1 MSKTR
6 FLLPPVVMA
15 ATLATLAFQVAA
27 APVDAVTSPRLY
39 AIDCGRIETKDM
51 GAFADTG
58 EYEGKSGTLIDSC
71 YLVRHPKGTLI
82 WDTGLGD
89 ALGTEGKDLG
99 FAKVTVP
106 KPLLGQLESIGVNPA
121 SVDYLAFSHTHFD
134 HTGNANAF
142 TGATWILNAVEMHW
156 AESMPAPFGVEAS
169 TFSAYKSAK
178 TQIIDGDYDVFGD
191 GTVKILKTPGHTP
204 GHGVLQ
210 VKLKRA
216 GVVVLSGDLYHT
228 HANRTAKRIPSFN
241 VSRADTLASIDRIE
255 RIVKN
260 THAHL
265 VVQHD
270 PNDFATL
277 PTFPAYLD

>member
-1 MSKTR
+1 MKKTC
-6 FLLPPVVMA
+6 FLLPSAFIA
-15 ATLATLAFQVAA
+15 ATLSTLASPAVAA
-27 APVDAVTSPRLY
+27 PADTVTSPRLY
-39 AIDCGRIETKDM
+39 AIDCGHIEAKDLS
-51 GAFADTG
+51 AFADTG

-71 YLVRHPKGTLI
+71 YLIRHPKGTLI

-89 ALGTEGKDLG
+89 TLGTEGKDLG

-106 KPLLGQLESIGVNPA
+106 KPLLGQLESIGVAPA
-121 SVDYLAFSHTHFD
+121 DVNYLAFSHTHFD

-142 TGATWILNAVEMHW
+142 TGATWILNPVEVHW
-156 AESMPAPFGVEAS
+156 AESVPNPFVDVN
-169 TFSAYKSAK
+169 TFSAYKSAR

-191 GTVKILKTPGHTP
+191 GTVKILKAPGHTP

-210 VKLKRA
+210 LKLKKA

-228 HANRTAKRIPSFN
+228 RANRTAKRIPGFN

-260 THAHL
+260 THAHF

-270 PNDFATL
+270 AKDFATL